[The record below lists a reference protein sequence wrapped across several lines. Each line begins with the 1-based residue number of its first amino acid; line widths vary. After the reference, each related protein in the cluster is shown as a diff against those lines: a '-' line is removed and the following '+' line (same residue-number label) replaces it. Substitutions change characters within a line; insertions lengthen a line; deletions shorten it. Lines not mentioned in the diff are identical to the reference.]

1 MLDAYKE
8 LIPIV
13 YGESSIKHL
22 YSKIEADRM
31 CFNMHWHDRMEL
43 NLVVFGCLK
52 LHSDEGHF
60 EVLPGQVVVSSPR
73 SLHGGFAG
81 SEGAI
86 YHTIM
91 FDVEKFCNLTL
102 ASDKYIVP
110 VAKGEVTFPKVV
122 QNEQLAAAVEKLAG
136 FVTDKTGHHSLI
148 AEGCIYEIMG
158 LLYRYS
164 VTPVKTVTEINR
176 GFKPII
182 EYVNGHF
189 TEKITPS
196 EVSVRFGYNET
207 YFCRK
212 FKEVTGLTFT
222 NYIQTM
228 RMEYA
233 IKLLKEGNEEI
244 RYVAWKCGY
253 ADVSYFSNC
262 FKKHFGFRPSE
273 FRIQSP

>member
-1 MLDAYKE
+1 
-8 LIPIV
+8 
-13 YGESSIKHL
+13 
-22 YSKIEADRM
+22 
-31 CFNMHWHDRMEL
+31 
-43 NLVVFGCLK
+43 
-52 LHSDEGHF
+52 
-60 EVLPGQVVVSSPR
+60 
-73 SLHGGFAG
+73 
-81 SEGAI
+81 
-86 YHTIM
+86 
-91 FDVEKFCNLTL
+91 
-102 ASDKYIVP
+102 
-110 VAKGEVTFPKVV
+110 
-122 QNEQLAAAVEKLAG
+122 
-136 FVTDKTGHHSLI
+136 
-148 AEGCIYEIMG
+148 MG

-262 FKKHFGFRPSE
+262 FKKHFGFRPSK
-273 FRIQSP
+273 FRIQSPWGGLFPGFFAYLSILCAIG